1 MVELEEVELAVAMVD
16 RVFVLRVVREEDV
29 GGYLEEEERVV
40 YEGKVLAKITIVEI
54 NFSRFGKQ
62 RPVRY
67 REFWLIVVLVL
78 PMILLLGR
86 SFVVRDSKKW
96 V

>member
-1 MVELEEVELAVAMVD
+1 MVG

-29 GGYLEEEERVV
+29 GGYLEEEEGVV
-40 YEGKVLAKITIVEI
+40 YKGKVLAKITIVGI

-62 RPVRY
+62 RLVHY

-78 PMILLLGR
+78 PMSLLLGM

>member
-1 MVELEEVELAVAMVD
+1 MVD

-29 GGYLEEEERVV
+29 GGCLEEEEGGV
-40 YEGKVLAKITIVEI
+40 YEGKVLVKITIVGI
-54 NFSRFGKQ
+54 NFLRFGTR

-78 PMILLLGR
+78 PMSLLLGM

>member
-1 MVELEEVELAVAMVD
+1 MVD
-16 RVFVLRVVREEDV
+16 PVFVLRVVREEV
-29 GGYLEEEERVV
+29 AEGCLEEEEGVV
-40 YEGKVLAKITIVEI
+40 YEGKVLAKITIVGI
-54 NFSRFGKQ
+54 NFSRFGRQ
-62 RPVRY
+62 RLVRY

-78 PMILLLGR
+78 PMSLLLGM

>member
-1 MVELEEVELAVAMVD
+1 MVD

-29 GGYLEEEERVV
+29 GGCLEEEEGVV
-40 YEGKVLAKITIVEI
+40 YEGKVLVKITIVGI

-78 PMILLLGR
+78 PMSLLLGM
-86 SFVVRDSKKW
+86 SFVVRDLKKW